1 MNILKLLTVNLEAMG
16 AVRQAFGGHEA
27 FNVHPTTHHTEQD
40 PFPDQLKGMWY
51 CLREKLFQPQ
61 SGEDTNSIRR
71 ITTGGE
77 VSGKV
82 PMALVDVYQKGK
94 EKVKQNFGQKLFNTF
109 HVWSENTGTTNEVTE
124 EEENE

>member
-1 MNILKLLTVNLEAMG
+1 MFLSIYLYLYSFLLCRNYYRAGQLDTKHHERFIYFCVSIFSLIFVTGQSSANILKLLTVNLEAMG

-61 SGEDTNSIRR
+61 SGEDTNSIANLYNR
-71 ITTGGE
+71 I
-77 VSGKV
+77 
-82 PMALVDVYQKGK
+82 
-94 EKVKQNFGQKLFNTF
+94 N
-109 HVWSENTGTTNEVTE
+109 
-124 EEENE
+124 

>member
-61 SGEDTNSIRR
+61 SGEDTNSIYGL
-71 ITTGGE
+71 GGC
-77 VSGKV
+77 VSERQRKSQAEFWPKV
-82 PMALVDVYQKGK
+82 V
-94 EKVKQNFGQKLFNTF
+94 
-109 HVWSENTGTTNEVTE
+109 
-124 EEENE
+124 